1 VGKALEMLREY
12 RESGRVPSRDMVL
25 LCASGCATHGQW
37 RSVQTLVLEDLKALG
52 YEVGVEGYL
61 ALLTA
66 FAHGGEPDMAHECK
80 PLAGLARNTSGRR
93 EMGWTSAVARPIH
106 MPSPADRP

>member
-1 VGKALEMLREY
+1 MPPPPPYLQVGKALEMLREY

-66 FAHGGEPDMAHECK
+66 FAHGGEPDMAHERK
-80 PLAGLARNTSGRR
+80 PCSEGSGRKGV
-93 EMGWTSAVARPIH
+93 E
-106 MPSPADRP
+106 